1 MVVGEPEPELLLD
14 LVELRIGQ
22 TRVDRAHRSQSQ
34 TTHGLPTEPLAVV
47 FDLVNRCR
55 HEAGLYL
62 APYRGSIRFRMRR
75 LATVRIG
82 GEIV

>member
-1 MVVGEPEPELLLD
+1 M
-14 LVELRIGQ
+14 
-22 TRVDRAHRSQSQ
+22 
-34 TTHGLPTEPLAVV
+34 V